1 MNIQQAMKQAQ
12 AMQSKMDELKKDA
25 ENKIVEGKSGGG
37 MVVVTSTCNGKIKGI
52 KLDPSIVDPAD
63 TEMLEDLI
71 VAAIN
76 NAKESADS
84 TMNEEMQK
92 LAGSMG
98 LPAGMKL
105 PF

>member
-1 MNIQQAMKQAQ
+1 MKQAQ
-12 AMQSKMDELKKDA
+12 AMQTKMAELQKEA

-52 KLDPSIVDPAD
+52 KIDPSIVDPAD

-76 NAKESADS
+76 NAKETADS

-98 LPAGMKL
+98 LPPSMMKM